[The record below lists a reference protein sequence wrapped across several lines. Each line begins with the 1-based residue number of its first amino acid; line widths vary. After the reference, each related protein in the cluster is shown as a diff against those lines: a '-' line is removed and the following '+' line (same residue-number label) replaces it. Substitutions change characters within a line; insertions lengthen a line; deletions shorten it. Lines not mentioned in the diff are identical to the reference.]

1 MKKRS
6 ITIAGHRTSI
16 SIEEPFWE
24 ALKEIAAGEGKSLA
38 TLVAEIDAERPAD
51 VNLSS
56 AIRLAVLG
64 HYRGTTRGPV
74 SSD

>member
-24 ALKEIAAGEGKSLA
+24 ALKDIAVRDGKSLA
-38 TLVAEIDAERPAD
+38 ALVAAIDTERPTD

-64 HYRGTTRGPV
+64 HYRGTARTPI

>member
-24 ALKEIAAGEGKSLA
+24 ALKDIAVHEGKSLA
-38 TLVAEIDAERPAD
+38 ALVAAIDAERQTD

-64 HYRGTTRGPV
+64 HYRAGGPATV

>member
-24 ALKEIAAGEGKSLA
+24 ALKDIAVHEGKSLA
-38 TLVAEIDAERPAD
+38 ALVAAIDAERPTD

-64 HYRGTTRGPV
+64 HYRAGGSATV